1 MAIRRITNYKTDDVL
16 RKKSQYV
23 DELNVK
29 IVKLLDDMA
38 ETMYLAKGIG
48 LAAPQVGILIRA
60 IVVDPG
66 DGLLKLINPEI
77 VEQEGEQQGIE
88 GCLSIPEIV
97 GEVVRP
103 NRVKVKAI
111 NENKKNV
118 ELEGVGL
125 LARALCHEIDHLD
138 GVLFIDKIAPGTKK
152 NINV

>member
-66 DGLLKLINPEI
+66 DGLTQADQSRNCRT
-77 VEQEGEQQGIE
+77 GG
-88 GCLSIPEIV
+88 
-97 GEVVRP
+97 
-103 NRVKVKAI
+103 
-111 NENKKNV
+111 
-118 ELEGVGL
+118 
-125 LARALCHEIDHLD
+125 
-138 GVLFIDKIAPGTKK
+138 
-152 NINV
+152 

>member
-1 MAIRRITNYKTDDVL
+1 MI
-16 RKKSQYV
+16 
-23 DELNVK
+23 
-29 IVKLLDDMA
+29 
-38 ETMYLAKGIG
+38 
-48 LAAPQVGILIRA
+48 QVM
-60 IVVDPG
+60 D
-66 DGLLKLINPEI
+66 LLKLINPEI

-103 NRVKVKAI
+103 NRVKVKAV

-118 ELEGVGL
+118 ELEGAGL

-138 GVLFIDKIAPGTKK
+138 GVLFIDKIVPGTKK